1 MFTVSQ
7 SRSNLGTSRHLS
19 TISNLHAF
27 SKYFMSVSHCTRHL
41 GFKDGQDGL
50 LPLRASVVLAGVKTR
65 VQLRSGHASLSER
78 HLAHHMVLLR
88 LESI

>member
-1 MFTVSQ
+1 MF
-7 SRSNLGTSRHLS
+7 
-19 TISNLHAF
+19 
-27 SKYFMSVSHCTRHL
+27 VSHCTRHL

-65 VQLRSGHASLSER
+65 VQLRCGPRGHASLSER
-78 HLAHHMVLLR
+78 LLAQRMVLLR